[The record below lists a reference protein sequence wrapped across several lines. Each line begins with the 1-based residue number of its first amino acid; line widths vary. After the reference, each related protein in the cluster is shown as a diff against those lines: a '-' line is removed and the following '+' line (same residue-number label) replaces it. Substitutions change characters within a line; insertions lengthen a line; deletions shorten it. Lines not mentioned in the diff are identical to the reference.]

1 VASPKIVIFN
11 DTHGWHSEQLV
22 NALQLLGITAV
33 LTDLADCTIDLDSP
47 TGMII
52 PGFDNQL
59 PDAAMVRGIA
69 PGSLEQITLRM
80 DVLHTLAELSVPV
93 FNPARAIEHTVDKA
107 RTSLR
112 LHLAGLNTPKTW
124 ACENVKLAKD
134 IATTQFEKGITLV
147 IKPLFGCMGKGIEK
161 ISNLEQFDQTPA
173 VGDAFYMQQY
183 IEPFKS
189 MGSDSIDL
197 DLSPHN
203 SSENQSSPTPLIW
216 QDWRLMVID
225 NQVCAAMSRR
235 SQHWITNFA
244 QGAECFATTVTPEM
258 EQLAIKATQA
268 VQADYAGVDLIRQQN
283 GSYTVLEVNSVPAWK
298 GLYQATG
305 INAATHLAQALA
317 NRIAAPRTMIC

>member
-1 VASPKIVIFN
+1 MVMSSSQIVIFN

-22 NALQLLGITAV
+22 SALQKLNITAV
-33 LTDLADCTIDLDSP
+33 LSDLADCTIDLDQP
-47 TGMII
+47 TGLVI
-52 PGFDNQL
+52 PGFENTL
-59 PDAAMVRGIA
+59 PDAVIVRGIA

-80 DVLHTLAELSVPV
+80 DILHTLAELNVPV
-93 FNPARAIEHTVDKA
+93 FNPATAIEHTVDKA

-124 ACENVKLAKD
+124 STENKSLARK
-134 IATTQFEKGITLV
+134 IAQAQFEKGATLV

-161 ISNLEQFDQTPA
+161 ITTLKQFDSIQA
-173 VGDAFYMQQY
+173 VGDAFYMQEY
-183 IEPFKS
+183 IEPFEQ
-189 MGSDSIDL
+189 G
-197 DLSPHN
+197 H
-203 SSENQSSPTPLIW
+203 W

-225 NQVCAAMSRR
+225 NKVCAAMSRR

-244 QGAECFATTVTPEM
+244 QGAECFPTTVSEEM

-268 VQADYAGVDLIRQQN
+268 VQADYAGVDLIRNQG

-298 GLYQATG
+298 GLFQATG

-317 NRIAAPRTMIC
+317 RRITSSQLNSHDNAQY

>member
-1 VASPKIVIFN
+1 MSSPKIVIFN

-22 NALQLLGITAV
+22 DALQSLGITAI
-33 LTDLADCTIDLDSP
+33 LTDLADCTIDLDHP
-47 TGMII
+47 TGIQI
-52 PGFDNQL
+52 PGFEDTL
-59 PDAAMVRGIA
+59 PAAAMVRGIA

-80 DVLHTLAELSVPV
+80 DVLHTLAELNVPV
-93 FNPARAIEHTVDKA
+93 FNPATAIEHTVDKA

-124 ACENVKLAKD
+124 STENRTLARE
-134 IATTQFEKGITLV
+134 IAEQQFDKGLTLV

-161 ISNLEQFDQTPA
+161 ISNLEQFDAIQA
-173 VGDAFYMQQY
+173 VGNAFYMQEY
-183 IEPFKS
+183 IEPFEQ
-189 MGSDSIDL
+189 
-197 DLSPHN
+197 H
-203 SSENQSSPTPLIW
+203 IW

-225 NQVCAAMSRR
+225 NKVCAAMSRR

-244 QGAECFATTVTPEM
+244 QGAECFSTTITQEM

-268 VQADYAGVDLIRQQN
+268 VQADYAGVDLIRMQD

-298 GLYQATG
+298 GLFQATG

-317 NRIAAPRTMIC
+317 QRIKASTNDSIDYA

>member
-1 VASPKIVIFN
+1 MSSPKIVIFN

-22 NALQLLGITAV
+22 EALKALGITAI
-33 LTDLADCTIDLDSP
+33 LTDLADCTIDLDHA
-47 TGMII
+47 TGLHI
-52 PGFDNQL
+52 PGFENTL
-59 PDAAMVRGIA
+59 PDAVMVRGIA

-80 DVLHTLAELSVPV
+80 DILHTLAELNVPV
-93 FNPARAIEHTVDKA
+93 FNPATAIEHTVDKA

-124 ACENVKLAKD
+124 STENRALARD
-134 IATTQFEKGITLV
+134 IASQQFDNGLTLV

-161 ISNLEQFDQTPA
+161 INTLDQFDAIKA
-173 VGDAFYMQQY
+173 VGDAFYMQEY
-183 IEPFKS
+183 IAPFEQ
-189 MGSDSIDL
+189 G
-197 DLSPHN
+197 H
-203 SSENQSSPTPLIW
+203 W

-225 NQVCAAMSRR
+225 NKVCAAMSRR

-244 QGAECFATTVTPEM
+244 QGGECFAATITSDM

-268 VQADYAGVDLIRQQN
+268 VQADYAGVDLIRQQD

-298 GLYQATG
+298 GLFQATG

-317 NRIAAPRTMIC
+317 HRITPSKNSTIDNAQL

>member
-1 VASPKIVIFN
+1 VTSPKIVIFN
-11 DTHGWHSEQLV
+11 DTHGWHSKQLV
-22 NALQLLGITAV
+22 SALRLLGITAV

-52 PGFDNQL
+52 PSFENQL

-80 DVLHTLAELSVPV
+80 DILHTLAELNVPV
-93 FNPARAIEHTVDKA
+93 FNPASAIEHTVDKA

-124 ACENVKLAKD
+124 ACENPKLARE

-161 ISNLEQFDQTPA
+161 ISTLDQFDQIKA

-183 IEPFKS
+183 IEPFEP
-189 MGSDSIDL
+189 D
-197 DLSPHN
+197 H
-203 SSENQSSPTPLIW
+203 W

-225 NQVCAAMSRR
+225 NQVCAAMSRH

-258 EQLAIKATQA
+258 EQLAIQATQA
-268 VQADYAGVDLIRQQN
+268 VQADYAGVDLIRQLD

-305 INAATHLAQALA
+305 INAATYLAQALSK
-317 NRIAAPRTMIC
+317 RIATPRTMTC